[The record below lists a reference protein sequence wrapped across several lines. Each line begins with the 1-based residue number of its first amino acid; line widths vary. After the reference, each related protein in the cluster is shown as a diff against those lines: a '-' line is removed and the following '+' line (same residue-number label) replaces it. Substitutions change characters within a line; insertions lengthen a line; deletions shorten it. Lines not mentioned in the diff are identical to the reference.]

1 MVFTFVIPRNL
12 LALFLFCLFVSISD
26 KLGSNAQAAG
36 ILMWNKI
43 LSEALCSCGFCK
55 LAFREYA
62 ITSTWGFASQSH
74 KQWGLTKQQGPTKHT
89 GTTKQCWYW
98 TEGGCFHISLWDLD
112 LQLKASFQIG
122 KAFTVCVLFHKPP
135 MDHPPHATS
144 RWQSR

>member
-62 ITSTWGFASQSH
+62 INLGICIPKPQAMGTH
-74 KQWGLTKQQGPTKHT
+74 KAI
-89 GTTKQCWYW
+89 GTN
-98 TEGGCFHISLWDLD
+98 
-112 LQLKASFQIG
+112 KA
-122 KAFTVCVLFHKPP
+122 HR
-135 MDHPPHATS
+135 DH
-144 RWQSR
+144 